1 MTTGDIKRI
10 FGCDDYISF
19 ENWSISTEA
28 FLNKVGFAE
37 CEPTKEDMLAFD
49 GGTKGYSKFI
59 ETGSFEI

>member
-1 MTTGDIKRI
+1 MTIEDMECI
-10 FGCDDYISF
+10 FGCGDYTSI
-19 ENWSISTEA
+19 ENWSISTET
-28 FLNKVGFAE
+28 FLNNIGFAE